1 VHLTAQRSQ
10 EIVRAR
16 ALRRARREGRRA
28 ARSAPRCTFK
38 PQELTVDLV
47 QASYDARRKLAPI
60 LNPSRTDPRAARGAG
75 KKIIQYH
82 GWADPLI
89 SAELSLTYFNAV
101 QKALG
106 DTQNFYLL
114 FMVPGMGHCGGGVG
128 PTWIMGAG
136 VIHDAQHDAVNALT
150 RWVEEGTAPDR
161 IIATEFVMP
170 ALDPN
175 VGPPLDPMVGPPAGT
190 PVKSIR
196 PLCHY
201 PKVAV
206 YKGRGNTADAVNFE
220 CKRPPATHL

>member
-1 VHLTAQRSQ
+1 
-10 EIVRAR
+10 
-16 ALRRARREGRRA
+16 
-28 ARSAPRCTFK
+28 
-38 PQELTVDLV
+38 LTVDLV

-175 VGPPLDPMVGPPAGT
+175 VGPPLDPMVGPPAGQEH
-190 PVKSIR
+190 PSFV
-196 PLCHY
+196 PLPEGCGLQSPRQHSRRGELRMQAAARARHSS
-201 PKVAV
+201 AV
-206 YKGRGNTADAVNFE
+206 YGAYFMTGYAASR
-220 CKRPPATHL
+220 R